1 MSKKFI
7 AGLVQPNAGPDMMA
21 NIAFVAEQARR
32 ANDQGATFVLT
43 PENTSLMDWGRK
55 NLIAKSF
62 SEAEHPALAAFR
74 DLARELNIWFL
85 AGSLH
90 VKPEGWSAD
99 NDRIANRSYLI
110 DASGNVVAKYDKI
123 HMFDVDLKGGESY
136 RESSTFRPG
145 EQGVVAPT
153 PWGLLGMTICYD
165 LRFPYLY
172 RGLAHKGA
180 SMLTIPAAFTRQTGQ
195 AHWHVLQRARAIET
209 GCYVLAPAQCGEHA
223 NGRKTFGHSLI
234 VAPWGEVLADAGTEP
249 GFVTAEIDLAK
260 VDEAR
265 AMVPSLKHDRD
276 YAGPEIVVPA
286 EGLLADAG

>member
-1 MSKKFI
+1 MSSKFI
-7 AGLVQPNAGPDMMA
+7 AGLIQPNAGADMAA
-21 NIAFVAEQARR
+21 NIAFVAEQARHAR
-32 ANDQGATFVLT
+32 DQGAGFILT

-62 SEAEHPALAAFR
+62 DERSHPALDAFAA
-74 DLARELNIWFL
+74 LARELEVWFL
-85 AGSLH
+85 IGSLH
-90 VKPEGWSAD
+90 VRPDGWSEQ

-110 DASGNVVAKYDKI
+110 DAAGAVKARYDKI

-145 EQGVVAPT
+145 ERAVVQPT
-153 PWGLLGMTICYD
+153 PWGQLGMTICYD

-172 RGLAHKGA
+172 RSLAQSGA
-180 SMLTIPAAFTRQTGQ
+180 AMLSIPAAFTRQTGQ

-223 NGRKTFGHSLI
+223 NGRKTYGHSLV

-249 GFVTAEIDLAK
+249 GFVTAEIDMAK
-260 VDEAR
+260 VAEAR
-265 AMVPSLKHDRD
+265 SMVPSLKHDRD
-276 YAGPEIVVPA
+276 FIEPAGDLPV

>member
-1 MSKKFI
+1 MSKKFTV
-7 AGLVQPNAGPDMMA
+7 GLVQPNAGSDMAA
-21 NIAFVAEQARR
+21 NIAFVAGQARR
-32 ANDQGATFVLT
+32 ARDEGASFILT

-55 NLIAKSF
+55 TLIAKSF
-62 SEAEHPALAAFR
+62 SESDHPALAAFR
-74 DLARELNIWFL
+74 ELARELSAWFL

-90 VKPEGWSAD
+90 VKPEGWSEQ

-110 DASGNVVAKYDKI
+110 DGGGNVVAKYDKI

-136 RESSTFRPG
+136 RESSTFCPG
-145 EQGVVAPT
+145 EQAVVAPT

-172 RGLAHKGA
+172 RSLAHKGA
-180 SMLTIPAAFTRQTGQ
+180 SMLTIPSAFTRQTGQ

-223 NGRKTFGHSLI
+223 NNRKTFGHSLV
-234 VAPWGEVLADAGTEP
+234 VAPWGEVIADAGTEP
-249 GFVTAEIDLAK
+249 GFVTAELDMAK

-265 AMVPSLKHDRD
+265 AMVPSLKHDREF
-276 YAGPEIVVPA
+276 AGPDIVAPA

>member
-1 MSKKFI
+1 MSQKFV
-7 AGLVQPNAGPDMMA
+7 AGLVQPNAGPDMAA

-32 ANDQGATFVLT
+32 ARDQGADFILT

-55 NLIAKSF
+55 ALIAKSF
-62 SEAEHPALAAFR
+62 DEREHPAIDAFGA
-74 DLARELNIWFL
+74 LARELNVWFL

-90 VKPEGWSAD
+90 VRPDGWSET
-99 NDRIANRSYLI
+99 NDRIANRSYLFN
-110 DASGNVVAKYDKI
+110 ARGNVVARYDKI

-145 EQGVVAPT
+145 DQAVIEPT
-153 PWGLLGMTICYD
+153 PWGILGMTICYD

-172 RGLAHKGA
+172 RSLAQAGA
-180 SMLTIPAAFTRQTGQ
+180 AMLTIPSAFTRQTGQ

-209 GCYVLAPAQCGEHA
+209 GCYVLAPAQCGEHV
-223 NGRKTFGHSLI
+223 NGRKTFGHSLV
-234 VAPWGEVLADAGTEP
+234 VAPWGEVLADGGTEP
-249 GFVTAEIDLAK
+249 GFVTAEIDMAK
-260 VDEAR
+260 VEEAR

-276 YAGPEIVVPA
+276 YIEPDGPVPI